1 MLHFITGMMF
11 GFVASVT
18 TIDGET
24 FLLNEQ
30 YETQSQC
37 IEETVSLVMD
47 LENDSEVKNVNVIMA
62 CEELNQD

>member
-1 MLHFITGMMF
+1 MLHLVTGMMF

-30 YETQSQC
+30 YETQSKC

-47 LENDSEVKNVNVIMA
+47 LENDNEVKNVNVIMA

>member
-1 MLHFITGMMF
+1 MLHLVTGMMF

-18 TIDGET
+18 TVDGET
-24 FLLNEQ
+24 LLFSEQ
-30 YETQSQC
+30 YDTQSQC

-47 LENDSEVKNVNVIMA
+47 LENDNEVKNVNVIMA

>member
-1 MLHFITGMMF
+1 MLHLVTGMMF

-18 TIDGET
+18 TIDGKT

-47 LENDSEVKNVNVIMA
+47 LENDNEVKNVNVIMA

>member
-1 MLHFITGMMF
+1 MLHFVTGMMF

-30 YETQSQC
+30 YETQSEC

-47 LENDSEVKNVNVIMA
+47 LENDNEVKNVNVIMA

>member
-1 MLHFITGMMF
+1 MLHFVTGMMF

-30 YETQSQC
+30 YETQLEC

-47 LENDSEVKNVNVIMA
+47 LENDNEVKNVNVIMA

>member
-1 MLHFITGMMF
+1 MLHLVTGMMF

-30 YETQSQC
+30 YETQPQC

-47 LENDSEVKNVNVIMA
+47 LENDNEVKNVNVIMA

>member
-1 MLHFITGMMF
+1 MLHFVTGMMF

-47 LENDSEVKNVNVIMA
+47 LENDNEVKNVDVIMA